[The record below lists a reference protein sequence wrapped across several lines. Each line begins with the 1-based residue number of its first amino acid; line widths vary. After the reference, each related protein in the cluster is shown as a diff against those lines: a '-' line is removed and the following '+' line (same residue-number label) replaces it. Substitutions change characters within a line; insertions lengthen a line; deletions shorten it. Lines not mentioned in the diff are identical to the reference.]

1 MIGIELNQV
10 EKTYSTVKAVH
21 SLSFNVEPGQIFA
34 LLGPNGAGKSS
45 LIRMLVGLTM
55 ADAGEIRIFSN
66 GQQIPK
72 IPETSFGYLPED
84 RGLYPDK
91 TVTENLSYIGKL
103 RGLSK
108 EQIQEQLA
116 IWLPRFDLMDKVKD
130 NLSKLSKGNQQ
141 KVQLIS
147 CLIHRPQLL
156 ILDEPFSGL
165 DPINQEHVLS
175 ILNELKQ
182 SGTTILLSAHQ
193 MALVERLADAMLLLN
208 KGQQVA
214 LGSLSEV
221 IAQLS
226 PEKFYQ
232 LSFAST
238 VASDA
243 IEICSAVKKVEIKSA
258 TQFVV
263 QLHEGASVNQLLQQV
278 MALGELVDFGRIQP
292 SLHDLYLT
300 AVQNHNGQQVTS
312 ATMSKEITI

>member
-21 SLSFNVEPGQIFA
+21 SLSFKVEPGQIFA

-55 ADAGEIRIFSN
+55 ADAGEIRILLN
-66 GQQIPK
+66 GQQISK

-232 LSFAST
+232 LSFASA
-238 VASDA
+238 VGSDT
-243 IEICSAVKKVEIKSA
+243 IEVCPAVKKVEIKSA

-263 QLHEGASVNQLLQQV
+263 QLHEEASVNQLLQQV

-312 ATMSKEITI
+312 ATTSEETTI

>member
-21 SLSFNVEPGQIFA
+21 SLSFKVEPGQIFA

-55 ADAGEIRIFSN
+55 ADAGEIRIFSS

-232 LSFAST
+232 LSFASA

-243 IEICSAVKKVEIKSA
+243 IEACPAVKKVEVKSA

-300 AVQNHNGQQVTS
+300 AVQNHNGQQVAS
-312 ATMSKEITI
+312 ATMNEETTI